1 MTEKAVETV
10 QELFAQI
17 IDLSRETPGQNR
29 AVYSANWVAAQ
40 GLVIKFALAH
50 GLQVMVDDLGTV
62 YADLPGQTSSQVV
75 ATGSYID
82 TVTDGGRYDGLYGVL
97 GGLQAVL
104 NLQKDAARIQHTV
117 RLISFSEEEGS
128 RFPTT
133 FTGSKH
139 YIKADQDLDLTDEN
153 GVSFAM
159 AKQEAVAKLQ
169 AITGVNRGLPAV
181 PACFTELHIEQGPRL
196 ELAHAQIGLVTAICG
211 QRRFTIQVHGNANHA
226 GTTPMDQ
233 RQDALLA
240 AAELIGQLHSLA
252 GEVSDQLTFTVG
264 QLNVLPN
271 TVNVIPGQVNF
282 TVDCRHDDDATL
294 DHYEQLLRQQ
304 VEQLGQ
310 RAGFHTEIERW
321 AHDLP
326 THLDSQLL
334 AANRKLAQKLGLSQ
348 LELASGAGHD
358 SEIMSRV
365 TPTTMIFVPSIG
377 GVSHAPAENTSEAD
391 LQAGV
396 ALLTASLQ
404 NLAF

>member
-1 MTEKAVETV
+1 
-10 QELFAQI
+10 
-17 IDLSRETPGQNR
+17 
-29 AVYSANWVAAQ
+29 
-40 GLVIKFALAH
+40 
-50 GLQVMVDDLGTV
+50 
-62 YADLPGQTSSQVV
+62 
-75 ATGSYID
+75 
-82 TVTDGGRYDGLYGVL
+82 
-97 GGLQAVL
+97 
-104 NLQKDAARIQHTV
+104 
-117 RLISFSEEEGS
+117 
-128 RFPTT
+128 
-133 FTGSKH
+133 
-139 YIKADQDLDLTDEN
+139 
-153 GVSFAM
+153 
-159 AKQEAVAKLQ
+159 
-169 AITGVNRGLPAV
+169 
-181 PACFTELHIEQGPRL
+181 
-196 ELAHAQIGLVTAICG
+196 
-211 QRRFTIQVHGNANHA
+211 
-226 GTTPMDQ
+226 MDQ

-294 DHYEQLLRQQ
+294 DYYEQLLRQQ